1 MFLHCQLLQYI
12 CVCQTTTGKRSQ
24 VRHTNQTNTLM
35 NAQSTRVIVT
45 TPNELNEVIQRA
57 NGPLV
62 ERLKAIEKR
71 LAQEKICYS
80 TAEIGKIIGVSAR
93 AVREW
98 IVDGKVDRRG
108 TRHYLAHH
116 ELVTGRYVVELPAM
130 QEFIRHF

>member
-35 NAQSTRVIVT
+35 NAQSTRVI
-45 TPNELNEVIQRA
+45 
-57 NGPLV
+57 